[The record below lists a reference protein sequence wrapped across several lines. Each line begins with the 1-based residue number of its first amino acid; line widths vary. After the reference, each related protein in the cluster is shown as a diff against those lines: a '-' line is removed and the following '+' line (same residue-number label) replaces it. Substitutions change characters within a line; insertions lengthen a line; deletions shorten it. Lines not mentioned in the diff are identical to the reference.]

1 LTEYHLPG
9 YNFCGPGTEVEKR
22 LARGDEPINELDAC
36 CLVHDLVYVDTKDK
50 DRRVAS
56 DRVLGKCADRILL
69 LALVKRDMQLY
80 AEASIVS
87 AAMKTE
93 PGRWI

>member
-1 LTEYHLPG
+1 MTEYHLPG

-22 LARGDEPINELDAC
+22 LARGDTPINELDAC
-36 CLVHDLVYVDTKDK
+36 CLVHDLVYHDTTDTKQ
-50 DRRVAS
+50 RVAS
-56 DRVLGKCADRILL
+56 DRVLRKCADAIMQHA
-69 LALVKRDMQLY
+69 LANQDMQLY

-87 AAMKTE
+87 AAMGTE